1 MPLRWPLCRPPSL
14 LHRIILL
21 IADAEYETSTDG
33 SATWANP
40 THFEYYEMGSDPWQL
55 KNAYTGMN
63 VTTRGHLHTTVQ
75 SWLHCSG
82 STCP

>member
-1 MPLRWPLCRPPSL
+1 MASLPPPLPSSSHHPL
-14 LHRIILL
+14 
-21 IADAEYETSTDG
+21 ADAEYETSTDG